1 MDGHKGIKAQK
12 TSNNSANQT
21 LKKPKLK
28 SSSKSEV
35 SITIAQSN
43 VKVENQ
49 NKQHK
54 ETLSKSKTL
63 HANEQTSEQSNLHS
77 ASEDTHQSKQSHH
90 AEVHLITPINK
101 NTVAV
106 TLNSKKTN
114 GLLDTGAS
122 ISCANKEFLEKA
134 LQQPLNLQPSH
145 ITSIVGVG
153 GEHHPVAGVCTVT
166 LNFSGLNID
175 VTFHVISN
183 LHHSIILG
191 IDFMERNKVKI
202 DMEHKKMIMHDSDI
216 KVLTI
221 QSDAGVARTI
231 KPLVLPAKSEVDIAV
246 RVSCRKPNETVLLEP
261 FPALAK
267 ANLAGAKCL
276 VTLHKNKAT
285 VRLMNPTENDINLP
299 CKTTVAL
306 VSDVDINSITTFHD
320 PNAHQAGPVYACET
334 TSASSQ
340 PTQQQNAHAKQK
352 TETDHAPN
360 FQFDL
365 SDSDLSPEQKT
376 QLEAFLYRNKDIFST
391 GLHDLGHSTLQ
402 PHVIETNTTKPVK
415 MPFYR
420 QTPVVRQEIDRQVN
434 DMLANGIV
442 TESNS
447 AWHSPV
453 VLVKKSDGKSYRF
466 AVDYRKLN
474 AVTKPQCFPLPRLQD
489 IFDALGESKAQYFT
503 SVDMAFAYWQVSMD
517 PDSREKAAFI
527 THNGIYEF
535 NVMPYGLMNSPATF
549 SSLRS

>member
-21 LKKPKLK
+21 LKKPKLT
-28 SSSKSEV
+28 SSSKSEM
-35 SITIAQSN
+35 SGTIAQSN
-43 VKVENQ
+43 IKVENQ

-54 ETLSKSKTL
+54 ETLRKSKTQ
-63 HANEQTSEQSNLHS
+63 HANEQISEQSNLHS

-106 TLNSKKTN
+106 TLKNKKTN
-114 GLLDTGAS
+114 ALLDTGAS

-153 GEHHPVAGVCTVT
+153 GEHHPVAGVCKVT

-175 VTFHVISN
+175 VPFHVISN
-183 LHHSIILG
+183 HHHSIILG

-246 RVSCRKPNETVLLEP
+246 RVSRRKPNETVLLEP
-261 FPALAK
+261 SPALAK

-285 VRLMNPTENDINLP
+285 VRLMNPTENDINL
-299 CKTTVAL
+299 L
-306 VSDVDINSITTFHD
+306 V
-320 PNAHQAGPVYACET
+320 
-334 TSASSQ
+334 
-340 PTQQQNAHAKQK
+340 
-352 TETDHAPN
+352 
-360 FQFDL
+360 
-365 SDSDLSPEQKT
+365 
-376 QLEAFLYRNKDIFST
+376 
-391 GLHDLGHSTLQ
+391 
-402 PHVIETNTTKPVK
+402 
-415 MPFYR
+415 
-420 QTPVVRQEIDRQVN
+420 
-434 DMLANGIV
+434 
-442 TESNS
+442 
-447 AWHSPV
+447 
-453 VLVKKSDGKSYRF
+453 
-466 AVDYRKLN
+466 
-474 AVTKPQCFPLPRLQD
+474 
-489 IFDALGESKAQYFT
+489 
-503 SVDMAFAYWQVSMD
+503 
-517 PDSREKAAFI
+517 
-527 THNGIYEF
+527 
-535 NVMPYGLMNSPATF
+535 
-549 SSLRS
+549 